1 MVGAGLAGL
10 AAARILTDAGWDVTV
25 VEARERVG
33 GRIWTVR
40 LDNDEI
46 AEMGAEWVMPGDAE
60 LRSWADRFGVAM
72 VEAGIDYLRREPRG
86 PGASSQGEQDA
97 FLADFP
103 EAAGRLSAC
112 DATPAMRRAVAGE
125 IAGAMSQVS

>member
-10 AAARILTDAGWDVTV
+10 AAARVLTDAGWDVTV

-60 LRSWADRFGVAM
+60 LRSWADRY
-72 VEAGIDYLRREPRG
+72 GISLGGRRRRLSPPRG
-86 PGASSQGEQDA
+86 ARARRLEPG
-97 FLADFP
+97 
-103 EAAGRLSAC
+103 
-112 DATPAMRRAVAGE
+112 
-125 IAGAMSQVS
+125 

>member
-60 LRSWADRFGVAM
+60 LRSWADRFGITMAD
-72 VEAGIDYLRREPRG
+72 GGRRLPPPRG
-86 PGASSQGEQDA
+86 ARARRLEPG
-97 FLADFP
+97 
-103 EAAGRLSAC
+103 
-112 DATPAMRRAVAGE
+112 
-125 IAGAMSQVS
+125 